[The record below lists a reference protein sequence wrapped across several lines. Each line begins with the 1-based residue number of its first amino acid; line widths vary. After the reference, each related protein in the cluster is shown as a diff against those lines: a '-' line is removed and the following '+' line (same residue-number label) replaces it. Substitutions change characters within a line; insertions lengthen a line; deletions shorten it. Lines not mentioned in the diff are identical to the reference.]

1 MAFSY
6 LADAAERIGNVPI
19 ARGALLD
26 YHALE
31 GDPPDLRRR
40 VRLFRRIAELSLR
53 IGEPATSLTWFGRA
67 ASADPGGVDA
77 AFLVRMANAQWRVGN
92 TAAARLTLARA
103 LEKDPSNLAAQALQ
117 QRLQ

>member
-1 MAFSY
+1 
-6 LADAAERIGNVPI
+6 
-19 ARGALLD
+19 
-26 YHALE
+26 
-31 GDPPDLRRR
+31 
-40 VRLFRRIAELSLR
+40 
-53 IGEPATSLTWFGRA
+53 
-67 ASADPGGVDA
+67 VDA